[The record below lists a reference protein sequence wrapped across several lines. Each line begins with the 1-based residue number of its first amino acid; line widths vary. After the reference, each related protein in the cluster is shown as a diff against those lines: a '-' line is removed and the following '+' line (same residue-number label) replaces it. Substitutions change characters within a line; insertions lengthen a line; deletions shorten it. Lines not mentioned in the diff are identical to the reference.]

1 MSRARLSRAALVLC
15 GLTLLLVAAGA
26 SGRGALVEVDN
37 LVLRADG
44 EFQPTALPRDRFQAI
59 EFSGHASIASKDGSR
74 PVALRKAIVDF
85 DADGRLGTR
94 GLPSCAPDQIA
105 NATVEEARQICANAI
120 VGRGRIEAVISL
132 SSGPLESGSP
142 LTIFNGPRQPNG
154 MPTAV
159 LHAHIT
165 SPGTQTFA
173 ILVPI
178 ERIRGEFRYRVT
190 LELPP
195 IAAGLGSLSL
205 IEVEVGRRFSFEGKR
220 RSYISARC
228 RDSILR
234 TRGWFA
240 FEDGTVIAGAVE
252 KFCRALPQR

>member
-1 MSRARLSRAALVLC
+1 MSRARLSRVALAVC
-15 GLTLLLVAAGA
+15 GLAALLVAAGA

-44 EFQPTALPRDRFQAI
+44 SFQPRALPRKNFKPI
-59 EFSGHASIASKDGSR
+59 EFAGHASIASKDGSR
-74 PVALRKAIVDF
+74 PVALRRAVIDF
-85 DADGRLGTR
+85 DADGRLNTR
-94 GLPSCAPDQIA
+94 GLPICTPEQIA
-105 NATVEEARQICANAI
+105 QATVEEARATCAGAI
-120 VGRGRIEAVISL
+120 VGKGRIEAVISL
-132 SSGPLESGSP
+132 SSGPIVAGSA
-142 LTIFNGPRQPNG
+142 LTIFNGPHQNG
-154 MPTAV
+154 LPTAV

-190 LELPP
+190 LDLPP

-205 IEVEVGRRFSFEGKR
+205 IEVEIGRRFSFEGAR
-220 RSYISARC
+220 RSYIYARC
-228 RDSILR
+228 RDGILR
-234 TRGWFA
+234 TRGWFG
-240 FEDGTVIAGAVE
+240 FEDGTVISGAIE

>member
-1 MSRARLSRAALVLC
+1 MSRARLSRATLLVC
-15 GLTLLLVAAGA
+15 GLAALLVAAGA
-26 SGRGALVEVDN
+26 SARPAVVEVDN

-44 EFQPTALPRDRFQAI
+44 GFKPRALPRDSFKAI
-59 EFSGHASIASKDGSR
+59 EFGGHAAISSRDGSR
-74 PVALRKAIVDF
+74 PLALRRAVVDF
-85 DADGRLGTR
+85 DADGRLSAR
-94 GLPSCAPDQIA
+94 GLPTCAPERIE
-105 NATVEEARQICANAI
+105 NATTEEARETCAGAI

-132 SSGPLESGSP
+132 STGLIVAGSP
-142 LTIFNGPRQPNG
+142 LTIFNGPPLEGR
-154 MPTAV
+154 PTAV

-190 LELPP
+190 LDLPP

-205 IEVEVGRRFSFEGKR
+205 IQVELGRRYSFEGKR
-220 RSYISARC
+220 RSYVSARC
-228 RDSILR
+228 RDNILR
-234 TRGWFA
+234 TRGHFT

-252 KFCRALPQR
+252 KFCRTLPPR

>member
-1 MSRARLSRAALVLC
+1 VPRARLSRVALLVC
-15 GLTLLLVAAGA
+15 GLTALLVAAGA
-26 SGRGALVEVDN
+26 SGRGAVVEVNN

-44 EFQPTALPRDRFQAI
+44 GFQPRTLPRSNFKAI
-59 EFSGHASIASKDGSR
+59 EFAGHASIASKDGSR
-74 PVALRKAIVDF
+74 PVALRRAVIDF
-85 DADGRLGTR
+85 DADGRLSPR
-94 GLPSCAPDQIA
+94 GLPSCAPEQVA
-105 NATVEEARQICANAI
+105 NATTEEARALCAGAI

-132 SSGPLESGSP
+132 SSGPIEAGSP
-142 LTIFNGPRQPNG
+142 LTIFNGPRQDG
-154 MPTAV
+154 LPTAV

-190 LELPP
+190 LDLPP

-205 IEVEVGRRFSFEGKR
+205 IEVEIGRRFSFEGKR
-220 RSYISARC
+220 RSYVSARC
-228 RDSILR
+228 RDGILR
-234 TRGWFA
+234 TRGYFA

-252 KFCRALPQR
+252 KFCRALPGR